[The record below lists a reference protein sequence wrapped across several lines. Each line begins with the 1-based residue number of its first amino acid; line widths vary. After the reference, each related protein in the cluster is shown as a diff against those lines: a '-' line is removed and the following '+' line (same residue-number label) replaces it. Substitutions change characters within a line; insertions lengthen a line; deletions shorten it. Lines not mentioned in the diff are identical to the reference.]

1 MVQQPMAT
9 ITDPILQH
17 ASAFARAALNG
28 STEHQGQVHA
38 HLDHELSR
46 YQSLSKRHDFLVS
59 ALEELDRQFL
69 AHLDKAHPYDTTAR
83 ANCGQRPRHARAKLM
98 VEDRK
103 QAIDE
108 QRDPLFARSN

>member
-1 MVQQPMAT
+1 MVEPQMAT

-28 STEHQGQVHA
+28 SEDHKGVVHT
-38 HLDHELSR
+38 HLDDELGR
-46 YQSLSKRHDFLVS
+46 YQSLAKRHDFLVS

>member
-1 MVQQPMAT
+1 MAT

-17 ASAFARAALNG
+17 AGAFARAALNG
-28 STEHQGQVHA
+28 SSEHKGEVHA

-46 YQSLSKRHDFLVS
+46 YQSLAKRHDFLVS
-59 ALEELDRQFL
+59 ALEELDRLFL
-69 AHLDKAHPYDTTAR
+69 SHLDEAHPFDTTAR